1 MGKSASPNASSSKTS
16 LFSTLRSKLPQ
27 RKLQPSTPNS
37 ASGKKT
43 FFNISPTNTFS
54 SFINKNKNNSHLNS
68 ASSDASDDG
77 SGQTLDSNSSSSVN
91 KALIVPKTI
100 PPMRPKSPLGIIN
113 DGGGDVEQKQEDNED
128 E

>member
-27 RKLQPSTPNS
+27 RKSQPSTPNS

-54 SFINKNKNNSHLNS
+54 SFINKNKNNHS

-91 KALIVPKTI
+91 KALNVPKTI
-100 PPMRPKSPLGIIN
+100 PPIKPKSPLGIIN

>member
-1 MGKSASPNASSSKTS
+1 MGKPEKSASPNANSSGSKTS

-27 RKLQPSTPNS
+27 RKSPSSTPNS

-54 SFINKNKNNSHLNS
+54 SFINKNKNNNHLNS

-91 KALIVPKTI
+91 KALNVPKTI
-100 PPMRPKSPLGIIN
+100 
-113 DGGGDVEQKQEDNED
+113 
-128 E
+128 